1 LEDGW
6 QSVVTSA
13 GALNEK
19 HRQQQT
25 AIWELLSTEVA
36 YIRTLRVITD
46 VSITHTTFADAC
58 QMNAPSDSCQDLS
71 SLMTTMGAN

>member
-1 LEDGW
+1 MEDDW

-46 VSITHTTFADAC
+46 VSITHTTF
-58 QMNAPSDSCQDLS
+58 QMPAKQMLHQIRIKDLS